1 MIKYLK
7 VLCTREQITMLV
19 FLLFGSLATV
29 IFEFI
34 SIGSIPIFT
43 TIIINQ
49 QSESQLF
56 KIIDFNFLKN
66 FSQEEIIIYGSLC
79 LGVIFLLKNVLLSGL
94 IYFEGKLVRSIR
106 IYLGEKLFK
115 KYLFKNYK
123 FHLKTNPSILLRN
136 VSAEVSQTSSVILS
150 CLKLIRE
157 LLVLVAVFS
166 LLLMSSFF
174 ITISIFFFL
183 TFIVTIFFV
192 FTKKILEKNS
202 RLIQSIN
209 ASQIQHITQSF
220 NAIKEIKILNKENFV
235 NTIAVKNMVKFEN
248 PFLINFFLTSLPR
261 PFLEVLVILSLILIS
276 ILITGSDQ
284 SIMSLIPILS
294 LFTVSAVRLIPS
306 FNSISTA
313 LANIK
318 SLRPSYKLVYSNLV
332 DDKDTDKISD
342 INLRNT
348 NFSFQNKIV
357 FKDVS
362 FTYENK
368 NSPVLKNVNLEIVK
382 GSNLGITG
390 KSGSGKSTLINL
402 LIGLLQPDKGL
413 VCFDDKDVKD
423 NVRKLQCL
431 ISYVP
436 QDIYLLD
443 DTIKKNIAI
452 GEEEDQIDYNRLD
465 IAINSAELK
474 DYIDKLPEKLETFVG
489 NRGVRISG
497 GQKQRIGIARALY
510 LERDILILDEATNSL
525 DIENEEKVMDNI
537 INQYQSKT
545 IICIAHSNKVLEKF
559 DNILSLNNGRTSLV
573 KN

>member
-1 MIKYLK
+1 
-7 VLCTREQITMLV
+7 
-19 FLLFGSLATV
+19 
-29 IFEFI
+29 
-34 SIGSIPIFT
+34 
-43 TIIINQ
+43 
-49 QSESQLF
+49 
-56 KIIDFNFLKN
+56 
-66 FSQEEIIIYGSLC
+66 
-79 LGVIFLLKNVLLSGL
+79 
-94 IYFEGKLVRSIR
+94 
-106 IYLGEKLFK
+106 
-115 KYLFKNYK
+115 
-123 FHLKTNPSILLRN
+123 
-136 VSAEVSQTSSVILS
+136 
-150 CLKLIRE
+150 
-157 LLVLVAVFS
+157 
-166 LLLMSSFF
+166 MSSFF

>member
-452 GEEEDQIDYNRLD
+452 GEEENQIDYNRLD

>member
-1 MIKYLK
+1 M
-7 VLCTREQITMLV
+7 CT
-19 FLLFGSLATV
+19 
-29 IFEFI
+29 
-34 SIGSIPIFT
+34 
-43 TIIINQ
+43 N
-49 QSESQLF
+49 
-56 KIIDFNFLKN
+56 
-66 FSQEEIIIYGSLC
+66 
-79 LGVIFLLKNVLLSGL
+79 
-94 IYFEGKLVRSIR
+94 
-106 IYLGEKLFK
+106 
-115 KYLFKNYK
+115 
-123 FHLKTNPSILLRN
+123 TNWY
-136 VSAEVSQTSSVILS
+136 
-150 CLKLIRE
+150 
-157 LLVLVAVFS
+157 
-166 LLLMSSFF
+166 
-174 ITISIFFFL
+174 
-183 TFIVTIFFV
+183 
-192 FTKKILEKNS
+192 
-202 RLIQSIN
+202 
-209 ASQIQHITQSF
+209 
-220 NAIKEIKILNKENFV
+220 
-235 NTIAVKNMVKFEN
+235 
-248 PFLINFFLTSLPR
+248 
-261 PFLEVLVILSLILIS
+261 
-276 ILITGSDQ
+276 
-284 SIMSLIPILS
+284 
-294 LFTVSAVRLIPS
+294 
-306 FNSISTA
+306 
-313 LANIK
+313 
-318 SLRPSYKLVYSNLV
+318 YKLVYSNLV

-342 INLRNT
+342 INLSNT

>member
-537 INQYQSKT
+537 INQYQSKS